1 MAKRWDER
9 FFESTRG
16 RVVSLLRR
24 GAHTVEELAQ
34 GLDLTDN
41 GVRVHLATLER
52 DGIVRQRGVRRTA
65 GKPAYS
71 YELTPEADRLFPKPY
86 APVLGHLLDML
97 GERMEPV
104 QLEELMRA
112 VGRRLAPDRGEGSGD
127 TSARLEAAVAFLN
140 EIGGLAE
147 LEERDG
153 HLVIRGY
160 SCPLGAVT
168 PGRPEVCELAEAL
181 LCELTG
187 LPIQECCDRDE
198 PPRCRFEVAL
208 SGDGANTKE
217 TVEV

>member
-1 MAKRWDER
+1 VAKRWDER
-9 FFESTRG
+9 FFGSTRG

-24 GAHTVEELAQ
+24 GPHTVEELAQ

-86 APVLGHLLDML
+86 APVLGHLLDVL
-97 GERMEPV
+97 GERMGQE
-104 QLEELMRA
+104 QLEELMRS
-112 VGRRLAPDRGEGSGD
+112 VGRRLAPESGRD
-127 TSARLEAAVAFLN
+127 SDDPSARLEAAVAFLN
-140 EIGGLAE
+140 ELGGLAE
-147 LEERDG
+147 LDERDG
-153 HLVIRGY
+153 VPVIRGY
-160 SCPLGAVT
+160 SCPLAAVT

-187 LPIQECCDRDE
+187 LPVQECCDRGE
-198 PPRCRFEVAL
+198 APRCRFELAL
-208 SGDGANTKE
+208 SGDATERPG
-217 TVEV
+217 

>member
-9 FFESTRG
+9 FFGSTRG

-24 GAHTVEELAQ
+24 GPHTVEELAQ
-34 GLDLTDN
+34 LLGLTDN

-52 DGIVRQRGVRRTA
+52 DGIVRQGGVRRTA

-86 APVLGHLLDML
+86 APVLGQLLDVL
-97 GERMEPV
+97 GERMGQE
-104 QLEELMRA
+104 QLEELMRS
-112 VGRRLAPDRGEGSGD
+112 VGRRLAPEHAQ
-127 TSARLEAAVAFLN
+127 TSADPGARLETGVAFLN

-147 LEERDG
+147 LEAQDG
-153 HLVIRGY
+153 TLVIRGY
-160 SCPLGAVT
+160 SCPLATVT

-187 LPIQECCDRDE
+187 LPIQEYCDRGE
-198 PPRCRFEVAL
+198 QPRCRFELAL
-208 SGDGANTKE
+208 SGEAAERAG
-217 TVEV
+217 